1 MTGINDEPGR
11 DPAAHTIELRPGLQR
26 LLDAVDA
33 LLAVP
38 ITEGAEGPRLRLAVA
53 RERFRQ
59 ATAQRPAGIQVA
71 NSTTTN

>member
-1 MTGINDEPGR
+1 MQCLE
-11 DPAAHTIELRPGLQR
+11 DPPAPIELRPGLQR

-38 ITEGAEGPRLRLAVA
+38 ITEGAEGQRLRLALA

-59 ATAQRPAGIQVA
+59 ATAAK
-71 NSTTTN
+71 TTSN

>member
-1 MTGINDEPGR
+1 MTVAQQ
-11 DPAAHTIELRPGLQR
+11 DPEAAVELRPGLAR
-26 LLDAVDA
+26 LLEAVDA

-59 ATAQRPAGIQVA
+59 ATDLRSAGMQVS
-71 NSTTTN
+71 NPTTTK

>member
-1 MTGINDEPGR
+1 MTVVQQ
-11 DPAAHTIELRPGLQR
+11 DPEALVELRPGLQR

-59 ATAQRPAGIQVA
+59 ATDLRSAGMQVS
-71 NSTTTN
+71 NPTTTK

>member
-1 MTGINDEPGR
+1 MTVAQQ
-11 DPAAHTIELRPGLQR
+11 DPEALVELRPGLAR

-59 ATAQRPAGIQVA
+59 ATDLRSAGMQVS
-71 NSTTTN
+71 NPTTTE

>member
-1 MTGINDEPGR
+1 MQPLEETAQP
-11 DPAAHTIELRPGLQR
+11 IELRPGLAR
-26 LLDAVDA
+26 LLEAVDA

-59 ATAQRPAGIQVA
+59 ATDLRSAGMQVS
-71 NSTTTN
+71 NPTTTK